1 MEQFRKFVD
10 VYNQKLAAMKGGE
23 KSVDNDLDVEEIGN
37 TPRQDPT
44 GGYGGS
50 RKASHNTA
58 NLSMREL
65 E

>member
-37 TPRQDPT
+37 TPR
-44 GGYGGS
+44 
-50 RKASHNTA
+50 
-58 NLSMREL
+58 
-65 E
+65 